1 MAVFFKNCTVEVAL
15 PEGEADRQPSTT
27 RVVHLQPMAADTA
40 YEQYDVQAKNPYL
53 LMDEP
58 EAASLYALHGRVTCD
73 DMEFAIVSIP
83 RIWNVIPTAAHI
95 EVILSQIR
103 TAETTTEPTL
113 APR

>member
-1 MAVFFKNCTVEVAL
+1 MAVFFKNCTVEVSL
-15 PEGEADRQPSTT
+15 PEAEADQQPSTT
-27 RVVHLQPMAADTA
+27 RVVHLQPMAADVA
-40 YEQYDVQAKNPYL
+40 YNEYDVQAKNPYL

-58 EAASLYALHGRVTCD
+58 EAASLYALHGEVSCD
-73 DMEFAIVSIP
+73 DMTFKIVSIP

-95 EVILSQIR
+95 EVILSEYR